1 MELWIPVF
9 AAASEA
15 RYPWLPAARR
25 IAREPLGVLGIV
37 LVILMLGGALFA
49 DWLSAYEP
57 NRISPRDRFQDP
69 NWQHFLGTDQLGRD
83 LFSRVLHGGRIAL
96 SVALFSTAASLL
108 TGIVLGLVAG
118 YGPRWLDNLM
128 LLLFDSI
135 KSFPTVMLAL
145 ALVTLFGPSLT
156 AVVVVVVLVNVP
168 GYARIIRTQTL
179 ALKESEFV
187 AAALSMGA
195 STTRILRVHV
205 MPNVIGPLLIL
216 ASMDIPVVIA
226 IEAGMSFLGLGV
238 RPPTPSWGAILNDGF
253 TAIRDTPWIA
263 IAGGL
268 PIIVTTL
275 GFTFL
280 GETLRDVFDPN
291 AHGRVPPST
300 PIRMKL
306 PRRPAAPEASCVRET
321 A

>member
-1 MELWIPVF
+1 VSAADSNTSASARSERF
-9 AAASEA
+9 ANFVKA
-15 RYPWLPAARR
+15 LRR
-25 IAREPLGVLGIV
+25 VVAEPLGALGIALVV
-37 LVILMLGGALFA
+37 LMIGGAIFA
-49 DWLSAYEP
+49 DWLSIYEP
-57 NRISPRDRFQDP
+57 SKISPRDRFQPPSWD
-69 NWQHFLGTDQLGRD
+69 HFLGTDQLGRD

-96 SVALFSTAASLL
+96 SVALFATAASLVI
-108 TGIVLGLVAG
+108 GIVLGLIAG
-118 YGPRWLDNLM
+118 YGPRWLDNVM

-179 ALKESEFV
+179 TLKSSEFV
-187 AAALSMGA
+187 TAAQSMGA
-195 STTRILRVHV
+195 STTRILRHHI

-226 IEAGMSFLGLGV
+226 IEAGMSFLGLGG

-268 PIIVTTL
+268 PIILTTL

-280 GETLRDVFDPN
+280 GETLRDVFDPRLK
-291 AHGRVPPST
+291 ARG
-300 PIRMKL
+300 
-306 PRRPAAPEASCVRET
+306 
-321 A
+321 

>member
-1 MELWIPVF
+1 M
-9 AAASEA
+9 SEA
-15 RYPWLPAARR
+15 VSDQITKDPSVVSQVWRALRR
-25 IAREPLGVLGIV
+25 IMAEPLGAFGLI
-37 LVILMLGGALFA
+37 LVVMMIAGSVMA
-49 DWLSAYEP
+49 DWLTIYEP
-57 NRISPRDRFQDP
+57 TKINPRDRFQGASW
-69 NWQHFLGTDQLGRD
+69 NHLLGTDQLGRD

-96 SVALFSTAASLL
+96 SVALFSTAASLMI
-108 TGIVLGLVAG
+108 GIVLGLIAG

-128 LLLFDSI
+128 LLVFDSI

-156 AVVVVVVLVNVP
+156 AVVVVVVLVNTP

-187 AAALSMGA
+187 TAAQSMGA
-195 STTRILRVHV
+195 GTARILRAHI

-253 TAIRDTPWIA
+253 TAIRDTAWIA

-268 PIIVTTL
+268 PIILTTL

-280 GETLRDVFDPN
+280 GETMRDVFDP
-291 AHGRVPPST
+291 RL
-300 PIRMKL
+300 K
-306 PRRPAAPEASCVRET
+306 RRG
-321 A
+321 